1 MKITHDGLDYF
12 YLYKY
17 NYKQTLKK
25 YIKLRKIENITA
37 KSAITAY
44 DNNNIIYCN
53 GINDEKRI

>member
-1 MKITHDGLDYF
+1 MKITHDGLDSF

-17 NYKQTLKK
+17 NYKQT
-25 YIKLRKIENITA
+25 KLRKIENITA

-53 GINDEKRI
+53 GTNDEKRI